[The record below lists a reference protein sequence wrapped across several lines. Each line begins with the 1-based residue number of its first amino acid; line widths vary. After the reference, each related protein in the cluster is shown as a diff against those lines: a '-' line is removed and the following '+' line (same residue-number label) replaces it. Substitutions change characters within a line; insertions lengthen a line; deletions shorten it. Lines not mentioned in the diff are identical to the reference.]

1 MRACVRLCVCV
12 MYVCVCVCVC
22 VCVRACVR
30 ACACVCKRKRERSL
44 MDEDSPGVSQDEV
57 DGFVLT
63 EDLQGGEL
71 DKDKRRLLEAKH
83 HDTAAPPPEGP
94 PPKSASAST
103 GSKPSPSPASHEGK
117 SLDEV
122 DSTPV
127 GSGEPLA
134 DEVPF
139 VDEDVD
145 AKDAA
150 AHGQ

>member
-1 MRACVRLCVCV
+1 MR
-12 MYVCVCVCVC
+12 
-22 VCVRACVR
+22 VRACVR
-30 ACACVCKRKRERSL
+30 ACVCKRKRERSL
-44 MDEDSPGVSQDEV
+44 MDEDSSGVSQDEV

-63 EDLQGGEL
+63 EDIQGGEL

-134 DEVPF
+134 EEVPF